1 MQISFGRAIKVNT
14 NLPLADNIFN
24 RVNPAVRDVFDVM
37 AGEDS
42 TFLDEEKSEKV
53 RDFLRRQ
60 IDDYSDKEGV
70 IYRMVDENLFLF
82 TGSDVQKVRNI
93 DKDAIKTL
101 KNAKTPQSKKE
112 IKERKNSSLLNLIE
126 DGLNYG
132 KKAVVYH

>member
-112 IKERKNSSLLNLIE
+112 IK
-126 DGLNYG
+126 
-132 KKAVVYH
+132 